1 MQLRRGGRV
10 LFAAVAAL
18 SAGCAVGA
26 VAGGYDLPEGGGS
39 PGPGDG
45 GGLSNDANER
55 MPEASGADVVED
67 AASDAGNDGEA
78 DAQGDGPSE
87 GGGIACTSPNTCQ
100 AATSLGTMSGDTSG
114 SDLSS
119 QGDTAEWFVADIIE
133 NDSSPLGVPMKLK
146 VTLTSPPGMNFD
158 LYVYLGGSVN
168 AIECTSVKASST
180 NGVGQTDTV
189 SLEWGETGAL
199 ANGVDDSRHVSVE
212 VRYVSG
218 TCDPSSKWSLDLH
231 GH

>member
-1 MQLRRGGRV
+1 M
-10 LFAAVAAL
+10 AAAAAAL
-18 SAGCAVGA
+18 AIGCAAGCAVGS
-26 VAGGYDLPEGGGS
+26 VEGEYDVPEGGGS
-39 PGPGDG
+39 PGDGDG
-45 GGLSNDANER
+45 GTSGDGHQHMG
-55 MPEASGADVVED
+55 MPEAGGVDAED
-67 AASDAGNDGEA
+67 DGSEGGNDGGS
-78 DAQGDGPSE
+78 DAQNDGSGD

-100 AATSLGTMSGDTSG
+100 SATSLGTMSGDTSG

-119 QGDTAEWFVADIIE
+119 QGDTAEWLVADVTE
-133 NDSSPLGVPMKLK
+133 NDSSPLAVPMKLK

-158 LYVYLGGSVN
+158 LYAYLGSTVS
-168 AIECTSVKASST
+168 AIECTTVKASSM

-189 SLEWGETGAL
+189 SLEWGETGVL

-218 TCDPSSKWSLDLH
+218 TCDPSSKWTLDLH